1 MSYADKTYYRTTYI
15 GEPCAVDTML
25 EKWLSR
31 AADDINIYC
40 FNGIVV
46 DNLTAAELE
55 NLKKAN
61 CAQAEN
67 YVINGSGTD
76 DYDSV
81 SLGSFSYKKSAD
93 DNDRGGVLCERA
105 ARYLFAANLLNRSLS
120 VCDRYRSAH

>member
-1 MSYADKTYYRTTYI
+1 MSYADKTYYRSTYI
-15 GEPCAVDTML
+15 GEVCASDTTL

-40 FNGIVV
+40 LNGIDV
-46 DNLTAAELE
+46 DSLSAAELE

-81 SLGSFSYKKSAD
+81 SLGAFSYKKAAK
-93 DNDRGGVLCERA
+93 DNDRGGVLSERA
-105 ARYLFAANLLNRSLS
+105 ARYLFAANLLHRGVAL
-120 VCDRYRSAH
+120 CDRFRDVY